1 MNKIKEYEKISQ
13 FGNKYKDLIFNDSNV
28 LYREYL
34 KYNYNTSLNIESII
48 NYAINS
54 FKENNELNIKIEY
67 SYFKIGKINTLFKI
81 TLSGDINNINYFK
94 NNYLTTMENLI
105 NKDKENEEKLS
116 KELLE
121 DYCKILKNIL
131 S

>member
-13 FGNKYKDLIFNDSNV
+13 FGNKYKDLIFNNSNV

-34 KYNYNTSLNIESII
+34 KYNYNTSLNIENII

-81 TLSGDINNINYFK
+81 TLSGDLNNINYFK